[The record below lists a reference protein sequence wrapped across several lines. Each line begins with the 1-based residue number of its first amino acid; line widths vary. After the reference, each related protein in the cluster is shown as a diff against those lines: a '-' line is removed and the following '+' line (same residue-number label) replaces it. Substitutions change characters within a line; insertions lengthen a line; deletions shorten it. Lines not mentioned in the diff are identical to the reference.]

1 MQIKLK
7 GEITIAELRQI
18 LFEKL
23 HEVEDDY
30 AVRHARSITLYFTP
44 TNGFGDEVV
53 PRNTLGGKVDK
64 VYSEGPYRSA
74 ADDFKL

>member
-1 MQIKLK
+1 MQIKVK
-7 GEITIAELRQI
+7 GEMTIDELKQV
-18 LFEKL
+18 LCEKL
-23 HEVEDDY
+23 NEVEDEY
-30 AVRHARSITLYFTP
+30 AVRHARTINLYFTP
-44 TNGFGDEVV
+44 TNGFGEEVV

>member
-7 GEITIAELRQI
+7 GEITIAELRQV

-23 HEVEDDY
+23 HEVEDEY
-30 AVRHARSITLYFTP
+30 AVRHAQSITLYFTP

-64 VYSEGPYRSA
+64 IYSEGPYRSA
-74 ADDFKL
+74 ADDFKI